1 MIPNQRHL
9 FSLTGDVHYLNCASR
24 APLLKSAEAAGMA
37 GIQWQRVPESVSGAQ
52 YFEQSEQ
59 LRGLLAT
66 LIHTSP
72 HRVAIVPAVSYG
84 IAIAAANTPLQSGRN
99 VVLPEEEFPSDVYA
113 WMARCQESGAELRT
127 VPRPLNAQR
136 PGAEWSARIADAIGP
151 DTAVV
156 NLSTVHWT
164 DGVILDMET
173 IGQRARDVGA
183 LFIVDGTQSVGA
195 HPFDFQAIAPDLLVC
210 AGYKWLLGPYQI
222 GFAALG
228 DRLLQATPFENHWS
242 NRAGSEDVGA
252 TTYHPEYRDGARRFD
267 GGEHANRILLPML
280 SEGVRQ
286 VLEWGVE
293 NIRNHCADL
302 TGAFQQRL
310 EGEGFLLAPQAER
323 VGHIMGLRLAG
334 EGRIPAIMAA
344 LRERNVRISQ
354 RGDALRVSPHVYNDS
369 ADMDVLLEGLSSA
382 LR

>member
-1 MIPNQRHL
+1 MLTNQRHL
-9 FSLTGDVHYLNCASR
+9 FSLTEDVHYLNCASR
-24 APLLKSAEAAGMA
+24 APLLKTAEAAGTA
-37 GIQWQRVPESVSGAQ
+37 GIHWQRVPESMGGAQ
-52 YFEQSEQ
+52 YFQQSEE
-59 LRGLLAT
+59 LRGRLAA
-66 LIHTSP
+66 LINASP
-72 HRVAIVPAVSYG
+72 DRVTIIPAVSYG
-84 IAIAAANTPLQSGRN
+84 IAIAAANTPLRSGQN

-113 WMARCQESGAELRT
+113 WMARCRETGAELRM
-127 VPRPLNAQR
+127 VPRPLHAQR

-164 DGVILDMET
+164 DGVLLDMET

-195 HPFDFQAIAPDLLVC
+195 HPFDFQRVQPDLLVC

-242 NRAGSEDVGA
+242 NRAGSEDVGG
-252 TTYHPEYRDGARRFD
+252 TTYHPDYRDGARRFD
-267 GGEHANRILLPML
+267 AGEHANQIALPML

-293 NIRNHCADL
+293 NIRAYCADL
-302 TGAFQQRL
+302 TSAFQNRL
-310 EGEGFLLAPQAER
+310 EGEGFLLAPQSER
-323 VGHIMGLRLAG
+323 VGHIMGLRLAD

-354 RGDALRVSPHVYNDS
+354 RGNALRVSPHVYNDS
-369 ADMDVLLEGLSSA
+369 GDMAVLHEGLSSA